1 MNYFKCSDYPFDK
14 VKEFWKATGKPGCH
28 YESCKAL
35 HPSCPEALDA
45 VIMILE

>member
-1 MNYFKCSDYPFDK
+1 MNYLKCSDYPFNK
-14 VKEFWKATGKPGCH
+14 VKELWKATGKPGCH